1 MIVLMPS
8 ILIAIGVAIILAETG
23 IWLLLRRK
31 IADVHFPRNM
41 DTSSL
46 RFFSPQ
52 RLALLNVLHAL
63 CLLFSTL
70 FPLWLLW

>member
-1 MIVLMPS
+1 MFSVLVAIGAGIVLTE
-8 ILIAIGVAIILAETG
+8 AG
-23 IWLLLRRK
+23 IWILLRRK
-31 IADVHFPRNM
+31 IADVHFPRSM

-63 CLLFSTL
+63 FLLCSTL
-70 FPLWLLW
+70 FPLWFLW